1 MNHFEKFQ
9 EALEI
14 EQKSENTFTLIP
26 NTNYFVGNTPHG
38 GYLMAVMH
46 RALTN
51 VLPHSTA
58 ISSSV
63 QYLDRIDPEPI
74 TLAVSYTHLT
84 LPTKVYV

>member
-1 MNHFEKFQ
+1 MNHFKKFQ

-46 RALTN
+46 RALTIFASLN
-51 VLPHSTA
+51 SNQFFCA
-58 ISSSV
+58 I
-63 QYLDRIDPEPI
+63 P
-74 TLAVSYTHLT
+74 
-84 LPTKVYV
+84 

>member
-38 GYLMAVMH
+38 GYLMH
-46 RALTN
+46 Q
-51 VLPHSTA
+51 
-58 ISSSV
+58 ISSMWCISNKIV
-63 QYLDRIDPEPI
+63 CIRN
-74 TLAVSYTHLT
+74 
-84 LPTKVYV
+84 